1 MRFMGDGDGTTRCFK
16 QWFAPDSD
24 TWHKHRYNAP
34 MRRTLA
40 VLTLFVAASAGAQTW
55 QFHGFLTGRE
65 TYVRAQ
71 PSWLQGGVGR
81 FDVGADSADD
91 HRIVNI
97 QSAQIGIDWMPAS
110 WLLLHADG
118 VARHEQP
125 GFDGKR
131 AGIVQAYVDV
141 FNDHWRLRAGEFWLP
156 TSRENTD
163 PLWTSKYTI
172 TYSALNSWIAQ
183 EVRPIGA
190 DLQWSPG
197 FYVTL
202 GATAFR
208 GNDTMG
214 TLLAARG
221 WTFGNYLA
229 VYNENMPLPYPET
242 TRPIGPDLDNKN
254 GYAERIRVSLPERA
268 MLQIAHIDNRAPVV
282 PILLKGQEPW
292 QTRFNVV
299 SAEVGS
305 KSPTTVAGEWA
316 YGSTAVGFPGGS
328 FTMDFDTAYVLVSH
342 AFGHERLSGR
352 VERFSTRNASRPA
365 VDLARE
371 HGRAWTVAWMHETG
385 TRSRTGLE
393 YVRVT
398 GDRPGLAP
406 DFDPRTSGSTISLE
420 YRYSF

>member
-1 MRFMGDGDGTTRCFK
+1 MP
-16 QWFAPDSD
+16 A
-24 TWHKHRYNAP
+24 
-34 MRRTLA
+34 MRRTFVTLI
-40 VLTLFVAASAGAQTW
+40 VTLTIVPVMGIAASANAQTW

-65 TYVRAQ
+65 TYVNAQ

-81 FDVGADSADD
+81 FDVGADTPDD
-91 HRIVNI
+91 HRLVNVD
-97 QSAQIGIDWMPAS
+97 SAQLGVDWTPAG

-118 VARHEQP
+118 IARQEQS
-125 GFDGKR
+125 GFHAKR
-131 AGIVQAYVDV
+131 LGIVQAYADV
-141 FNDHWRLRAGEFWLP
+141 YNDHWRFRAGEFWLP

-221 WTFGNYLA
+221 WTFGNYLTT
-229 VYNENMPLPYPET
+229 YNENMPLPYAQT
-242 TRPIGPDLDNKN
+242 TKPIGADLDNKN
-254 GYAERIRVSLPERA
+254 GYSERIRLSLPERA
-268 MLQIAHIDNRAPVV
+268 MIQIAHIDNRAPIT
-282 PILLKGQEPW
+282 PTTLKGQTPW
-292 QTRFNVV
+292 QTHFNVI
-299 SAEVGS
+299 SADAGS
-305 KSPTTVAGEWA
+305 KGPTTIAAEWA

-328 FTMDFDTAYVLVSH
+328 FKMDFDTEYLLVSH
-342 AFGHERLSGR
+342 AFGHERLSAR
-352 VERFSTRNASRPA
+352 VERFSTADATRPPDDA
-365 VDLARE
+365 ARE
-371 HGRAWTVAWMHETG
+371 HGRAWTVAWMHETSA
-385 TRSRTGLE
+385 RSRTGLE

-398 GDRPGLAP
+398 GNRPGLSP

-420 YRYSF
+420 YRYGF

>member
-1 MRFMGDGDGTTRCFK
+1 MR
-16 QWFAPDSD
+16 
-24 TWHKHRYNAP
+24 N
-34 MRRTLA
+34 TLA
-40 VLTLFVAASAGAQTW
+40 ILILGIAATAGAQSL
-55 QFHGFLTGRE
+55 QFHGFLTLRE
-65 TYVRAQ
+65 TRVSAQ

-81 FDVGADSADD
+81 FDVGADRADD
-91 HRIVNI
+91 HRIVNVE
-97 QSAQIGIDWMPAS
+97 SAQLGLDWTPAS

-118 VARHEQP
+118 VARREQS
-125 GFDGKR
+125 GAAGKR

-141 FNDHWRLRAGEFWLP
+141 YNDHWRFRAGEFWLP

-190 DLQWSPG
+190 DLQWSPS
-197 FYVTL
+197 FYLAL

-208 GNDTMG
+208 GNDAMG
-214 TLLAARG
+214 TLLSARG

-229 VYNENMPLPYPET
+229 VYDENLPLPYPET
-242 TRPIGPDLDNKN
+242 TRPIGVDLDNRN
-254 GYAERIRVSLPERA
+254 GYAERVRVSLPERA
-268 MLQIAHIDNRAPVV
+268 MLQVAHIDNRAPII
-282 PILLKGQEPW
+282 PGLLKGQTPW

-299 SAEVGS
+299 SAEAGS
-305 KSPTTVAGEWA
+305 KSDTTLAAEWA

-328 FTMDFDTAYVLVSH
+328 FTMDFDTAYLLVSH
-342 AFGHERLSGR
+342 KFGPERLSAR
-352 VERFSTRNASRPA
+352 VERFSTRDASRPP
-365 VDLARE
+365 DDTSRE
-371 HGRAWTVAWMHETG
+371 HGRAWTIALMHETSA
-385 TRSRTGLE
+385 RSRTGIE

-406 DFDPRTSGSTISLE
+406 GFDPRTAGSTISIE